1 MGKIKSHK
9 ASSKRFSLTGTGKVK
24 INHTNRR
31 HKLGKKSTK
40 RKRGLRAVAYA
51 DKTNAKV
58 VKLLIPYK

>member
-40 RKRGLRAVAYA
+40 RKRNLRKTAVA
-51 DKTNAKV
+51 DVTNCKQI
-58 VKLLIPYK
+58 KRLIPYK

>member
-31 HKLGKKSTK
+31 HKLGKKTAK
-40 RKRGLRAVAYA
+40 RKRQLRGGAILSEAMAANVRAMIQ
-51 DKTNAKV
+51 K
-58 VKLLIPYK
+58 